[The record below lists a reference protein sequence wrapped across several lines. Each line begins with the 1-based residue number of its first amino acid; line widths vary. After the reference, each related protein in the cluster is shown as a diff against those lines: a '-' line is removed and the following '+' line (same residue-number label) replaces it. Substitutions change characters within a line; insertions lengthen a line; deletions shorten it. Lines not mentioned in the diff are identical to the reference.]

1 MENLPIGKMNIEVYN
16 VEESPLH
23 QIVKKLIYKK
33 ILDLEPY
40 NFNHVYSS
48 RSDFAKSIY
57 GEYASSEPRF
67 DKYGQSIPEKYDY
80 KVRDT
85 KQKEIRETMTWDD
98 PKIKILL
105 DNISEIGGQDDLEY
119 APNPFDGRCRR
130 ATTYIPIRP
139 YVGKV
144 FMEYPFFLDGLR
156 IVPDITLMD
165 EKGRPETV
173 IEILYTSLPKA
184 DKLIKLIES
193 DLNVI
198 FVFAD
203 QAIEELS
210 MDMTCR
216 RGYFKFPIREAWLGS
231 TNKKEKISRAVNILL
246 QKKMYKDKEYIT
258 HKDVIKNTEWD
269 PTHRWK
275 KNRMNIGLRIETMS
289 AKDPGSLE
297 THNLSHSMIQMKE
310 TSSLIILLR
319 YLTKYTQEEQPTR
332 RANDRQRQPLQ

>member
-40 NFNHVYSS
+40 NFNHVNTSIS
-48 RSDFAKSIY
+48 GFAKSIY
-57 GEYASSEPRF
+57 GEYDSPSLDEM
-67 DKYGQSIPEKYDY
+67 YGPEGVRKPEKYSFQT
-80 KVRDT
+80 RDV

-193 DLNVI
+193 KLNVI

-216 RGYFKFPIREAWLGS
+216 RDYFKFPIREAWLGF

-258 HKDVIKNTEWD
+258 HKALIQNTEWN
-269 PTHRWK
+269 PHSRWK
-275 KNRMNIGLRIETMS
+275 KNRMNIGLRITTNEDE
-289 AKDPGSLE
+289 K
-297 THNLSHSMIQMKE
+297 NLSHSMIQMKE

-319 YLTKYTQEEQPTR
+319 YIQKYTKEGQSTR
-332 RANDRQRQPLQ
+332 RENDRHRQPLQ